1 MKVKK
6 AEVVSSKIELVDDDE
21 GSLVVLRF
29 RTTIRYNTF
38 YFQPETFILLVH
50 IFAGTV
56 IN

>member
-1 MKVKK
+1 MVG
-6 AEVVSSKIELVDDDE
+6 SKIELVDDDE
-21 GSLVVLRF
+21 GSLVLRF

-38 YFQPETFILLVH
+38 YFQPETFILLIH